1 MSRPDL
7 LRRIDLV
14 TLRLFVSV
22 CEEEHLTRAAE
33 RENIAPSALSKR
45 LAELEDVL
53 GAGLF
58 VRHPRG
64 MTPTPAGR
72 SLLTHAQSI
81 LFSVERMGGE
91 LADHAAGLRGQV
103 RILANI
109 SSIVQFLP
117 EDLSGFYASHPD
129 VRIELEERTS
139 AAVIRG
145 VEDGTGDIGLCV
157 SRMDSRD
164 LVATPYRRDRLV
176 LAVRADHPLA
186 KRTALRFLDTLDFE
200 HVGLHQDSA
209 IYRGAE
215 AAAAMAGRE
224 VKLRIHVPGFDA
236 VCRMVES
243 GLGVGLLPDRVFEI
257 VARSMKLVAVPLTD
271 PWAQRELKIVSRD
284 PATASRAV
292 RALRDHLVSRPA

>member
-58 VRHPRG
+58 TRHPRG
-64 MTPTPAGR
+64 MIPTPAGL
-72 SLLTHAQSI
+72 SLLRHAQSI

-91 LADHAAGLRGQV
+91 LADHAAGLLGQV

-109 SSIVQFLP
+109 SSIVEFLP
-117 EDLSGFYASHPD
+117 EDLSDFYASRPN

-145 VEDGTGDIGLCV
+145 VEEGTGDIGLCV
-157 SRMDSRD
+157 TTMDSRD
-164 LVATPYRRDRLV
+164 LVAEPYRRDRLV

-186 KRTALRFLDTLDFE
+186 GRTAIGFVETLDFD

-209 IYRGAE
+209 IYRGSE

-243 GLGVGLLPDRVFEI
+243 GLGIGLLPDRVFDI
-257 VARSMKLVAVPLTD
+257 VARSMNLVAVPLTD

-284 PATASRAV
+284 PATLSQAV
-292 RALRDHLVSRPA
+292 RALRDHLVSRAA